1 MTSLYVSKATGSRC
15 VLVLSILGRGGTT
28 NDAIS
33 LIPARRCRESS
44 GVVVV
49 NRSLSI
55 RPQPSVI
62 PSPPS
67 SLLSQSLPPN
77 AGRELREGAGA
88 HSLDKIV

>member
-1 MTSLYVSKATGSRC
+1 MTSLYVSKATGSTC

-44 GVVVV
+44 GVVV

-67 SLLSQSLPPN
+67 SLLSLSLPQMQG
-77 AGRELREGAGA
+77 GRELREGAGA